1 MRTLSAIALVLSIA
15 APFPAIAYTQED
27 VVACTPD
34 AMRLCRQFLP
44 NKGRAIL
51 CLVQN
56 ERQLGPACK
65 MAFTRVRA
73 DIASRER
80 PANVQTAKF

>member
-1 MRTLSAIALVLSIA
+1 MRTLSAIALVFSIT
-15 APFPAIAYTQED
+15 APLPAIAYTHED

-44 NKGRAIL
+44 NKGRVIL
-51 CLVQN
+51 CLVHN

-65 MAFTRVRA
+65 MAFARVRA
-73 DIASRER
+73 VVASRER
-80 PANVQTAKF
+80 PAGVQAAKF